1 MEIEIPPYLWG
12 KHLYT
17 GIEGSCRSYDERKQC
32 GIKRINIVK
41 MHKWGFPAQ
50 QFTQLISNHDDTEE
64 HQETDEMHIGECGDE
79 LRNRVIRNNT
89 LQ

>member
-1 MEIEIPPYLWG
+1 
-12 KHLYT
+12 
-17 GIEGSCRSYDERKQC
+17 
-32 GIKRINIVK
+32 

-50 QFTQLISNHDDTEE
+50 QFTQQISNHDDTEE

>member
-1 MEIEIPPYLWG
+1 
-12 KHLYT
+12 
-17 GIEGSCRSYDERKQC
+17 
-32 GIKRINIVK
+32 
-41 MHKWGFPAQ
+41 MHKWGFPTQ
-50 QFTQLISNHDDTEE
+50 QFTQQISDHDDTEK